1 LAWVVARVA
10 RMPGQWAADDAV
22 WRQVANDISAH
33 IADGTYPL
41 GSALPA
47 EDELASE
54 YIVAR
59 STVRR
64 ALGELRK
71 RKLIKTL
78 PGHRSTVVA
87 MPGPWGLPD

>member
-1 LAWVVARVA
+1 
-10 RMPGQWAADDAV
+10 MPGQWAADDWV

-41 GSALPA
+41 GSSLPA

-54 YIVAR
+54 YNVAR